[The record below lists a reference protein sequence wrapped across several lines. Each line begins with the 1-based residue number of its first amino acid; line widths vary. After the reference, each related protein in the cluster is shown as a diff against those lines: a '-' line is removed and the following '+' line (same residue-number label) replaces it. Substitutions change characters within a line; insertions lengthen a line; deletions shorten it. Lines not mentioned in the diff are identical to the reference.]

1 MKISYIL
8 QEQVNYDE
16 TEESET
22 LTGEENSTSEHEL
35 DVWLTFFF
43 SCWTHSQ

>member
-1 MKISYIL
+1 MKISYII
-8 QEQVNYDE
+8 QEPINYDE

-22 LTGEENSTSEHEL
+22 LTAEENSASKLEL
-35 DVWLTFFF
+35 EVWVTFFF